1 MKHSKYWKSLFRFED
16 AEDKNF
22 QLIFFAFIIGGV
34 VGLFGAFFRVIL
46 MYVETHRLK
55 LFQSVNHDIFWQWIL
70 PVVLV
75 VAAGVIAVYIVK
87 RFAPEAAGSG
97 VHEIEGALDDIRPLR
112 WKRVIPV
119 KFFASLF
126 SLGGGFLLGR
136 EGPTIQ
142 LGASIG
148 KMIRDVFKQPEN
160 KNNPLI
166 SAGAAAGL
174 ASAFNAPFSGIIF
187 VMEEMHGHFKYSFFS
202 LSAIMLASATAD
214 IVVRMIVGGSVVIE
228 MTVFTMPPL
237 SVMWMFVLL
246 GIIFALVGLAFNKSL
261 LFILDFF
268 GNMSKHMN
276 LISVAAIGL
285 FIAVLGIFF
294 PEMIGGGYHTISMAL
309 KHSYTMQ
316 FMLFLFLGRM
326 VLTLFSYG
334 VGLPG
339 GIFAPLLALGVVLGM
354 LFGGIMEYYFP
365 GQIDQ
370 TGVFAVAGMAAI
382 FAATVRAPV
391 TGIILAVEMTSNYEL
406 LLPLIFTVVT
416 ASLLTTQMGNQP
428 IYTTL
433 LERTMQREH
442 DKANKKLEEA

>member
-22 QLIFFAFIIGGV
+22 RLIFFAFIVGAV
-34 VGLFGAFFRVIL
+34 VGLFGAFFRLIL
-46 MYVETHRLK
+46 MSIEAHRVK
-55 LFQSVNHDIFWQWIL
+55 LFQSVDHGNFWQWIL
-70 PVVLV
+70 PVALV
-75 VAAGVIAVYIVK
+75 VIAGVIAVYIVK
-87 RFAPEAAGSG
+87 RFAPETSGSG
-97 VHEIEGALDDIRPLR
+97 VHEIEGALDDIRSLR

-119 KFFASLF
+119 KFFTSLF

-142 LGASIG
+142 LGANIG
-148 KMIRDVFKQPEN
+148 KMIRDVFKQSEN

-214 IVVRMIVGGSVVIE
+214 FVVRMIVGSSVVIQ

-246 GIIFALVGLAFNKSL
+246 GFIFALVGFAFNKSL

-268 GNMSKHMN
+268 GNMTNRMN
-276 LISVAAIGL
+276 LISVAIIGL
-285 FIAVLGIFF
+285 FIAIIGVFF
-294 PEMIGGGYHTISMAL
+294 PEMIGGGYQTISLAL
-309 KHSYTMQ
+309 KHSYTLQ
-316 FMLFLFLGRM
+316 FLLILFLGRM
-326 VLTLFSYG
+326 VLTIFSYG

-339 GIFAPLLALGVVLGM
+339 GIFAPLLAMGVVLGM
-354 LFGGIMEYYFP
+354 LFGGLMEYYFP
-365 GQIDQ
+365 GQINQ
-370 TGVFAVAGMAAI
+370 SGIFAVAGMAAI

-391 TGIILAVEMTSNYEL
+391 TGIILAVEMTSNFEL
-406 LLPLIFTVVT
+406 LLPLIFAVVT
-416 ASLLTTQMGNQP
+416 ASLVTTQLGNQP

-433 LERTMQREH
+433 LERTLQRAH
-442 DKANKKLEEA
+442 DKEQRKI